1 MKKPRA
7 KRVKRPKHPGEIRA
21 WRFALRLDQDVSAL
35 HRALDTAWALRNDL
49 AEARAENGRVIR
61 AAKEAG
67 LVPPARLTKRDQ
79 EMVLAERRRRDPK
92 GAGALHSLVVKNIA
106 DRVDEGWNRFWDAL
120 KERRPNVRP
129 PKPIRRER
137 YRSITYPQYGNGAR
151 LRDGRIE
158 LSMIGTFRLHDHR
171 KVRGR
176 IQTVTLKWAHGRW
189 WCVLTS
195 LIQAKDLYRPV
206 RAGAGNVGGDPGLT
220 AALTLS
226 DGRVLDPP
234 RALDQ
239 GLGRLRRA
247 QRALS
252 RKFEAL
258 KARQAEE
265 ARAAR
270 AEGRDPVRL
279 PRPNR
284 LRRQIAE
291 VGRAHTRVVNV
302 RDHWHKVNA
311 RRVANAYDRVAYEAH
326 GLMFMIRNRRLARV
340 ASDRALAQQRHALA
354 SALGPRLVPVP
365 NRREGVGGNSQTC
378 VCGAS
383 VPKTLRDRWHHCPA
397 CGVSA
402 PRDVVSANI
411 AELIAFG
418 THKLTTAPGRGPT
431 DVEGATPQA
440 RESAPGTGE
449 EPVRAPDETSTS
461 RDLRSEVRNVGGFGL
476 RRKARPVLIGPVP
489 LGCEP
494 KPLGHV
500 KLRKHPASA
509 G

>member
-7 KRVKRPKHPGEIRA
+7 KRVKRPKHPGEVRA
-21 WRFALRLDQDVSAL
+21 WRFALRLDQDVSPL
-35 HRALDTAWALRNDL
+35 HKALDAAWALRNDL
-49 AEARAENGRVIR
+49 AAARAENGRAIR
-61 AAKEAG
+61 DAKRAG

-79 EMVLAERRRRDPK
+79 EEALAERRRQDPK

-106 DRVDEGWNRFWDAL
+106 DRIDEGWSRFWDAL

-129 PKPIRRER
+129 PKPIKRKR

-151 LRDGRIE
+151 LKDGRIE
-158 LSMIGTFRLHDHR
+158 LSMIGAFRLHDHR

-176 IQTVTLKWAHGRW
+176 IQTVTLKWAKGRW

-206 RAGAGNVGGDPGLT
+206 REGAQDAGGDPGIT

-234 RALDQ
+234 RALEE
-239 GLGRLRRA
+239 GLARLRRE
-247 QRALS
+247 QRAMA

-258 KARQAEE
+258 KTRQAEE
-265 ARAAR
+265 SRAAK
-270 AEGRDPVRL
+270 AEGREARRL
-279 PRPNR
+279 PRSNR
-284 LRRQIAE
+284 LKRQIAE
-291 VGRAHTRVVNV
+291 VGRAHTRVTNV
-302 RDHWHKVNA
+302 RDHWHKLNA
-311 RRVANAYDRVAYEAH
+311 RRVADAYDRVAYETH
-326 GLMFMIRNRRLARV
+326 SLTFMTRNPRLARV
-340 ASDRALAQQRHALA
+340 ASDRALGAQKHALA
-354 SALGPRLVPVP
+354 SALGPRLVLVP

-383 VPKTLRDRWHHCPA
+383 VPKTLRDRWHHCPE

-402 PRDVVSANI
+402 PRDLVSANI

-418 THKLTTAPGRGPT
+418 THKLTTAPGRGPI
-431 DVEGATPQA
+431 DVEGATPRS
-440 RESAPGTGE
+440 RESATGTGV
-449 EPVRAPDETSTS
+449 EPVRAPAETSTS
-461 RDLRSEVRNVGGFGL
+461 RDLRSNEKNVGGFGL
-476 RRKARPVLIGPVP
+476 RRKARPVPIGPVS
-489 LGCEP
+489 LEREP
-494 KPLGHV
+494 KPHGHK

>member
-1 MKKPRA
+1 VKKPRA
-7 KRVKRPKHPGEIRA
+7 KRVKRPKHPGEVRA

-35 HRALDTAWALRNDL
+35 HRALDTAWALRNEL
-49 AEARAENGRVIR
+49 AAARRENGRAIR
-61 AAKEAG
+61 DAKQAG
-67 LVPPARLTKRDQ
+67 VVPPARLTKRDQ
-79 EMVLAERRRRDPK
+79 ELVLAERRRQDPE

-106 DRVDEGWNRFWDAL
+106 DRIDEGWKRFWDAL

-129 PKPIRRER
+129 PKPLKRER

-151 LRDGRIE
+151 LRDGRVE
-158 LSMIGTFRLHDHR
+158 LSRIGTFRLHDHR

-176 IQTVTLKWAHGRW
+176 IQTMTLKWEHGRW

-195 LIQAKDLYRPV
+195 LIQAGDLYRPV
-206 RAGAGNVGGDPGLT
+206 RAGVGDAGADPGLT

-234 RALDQ
+234 RALGQ
-239 GLGRLRRA
+239 GLARLRRE

-265 ARAAR
+265 NQTAK
-270 AEGRDPVRL
+270 AEGREPVRL

-284 LRRQIAE
+284 LRRQIAA

-311 RRVANAYDRVAYEAH
+311 RRVANAYDRVAYETH
-326 GLMFMIRNRRLARV
+326 GLMFMIRNRKLARV
-340 ASDRALAQQRHALA
+340 ASDRALAKQRHALA

-383 VPKTLRDRWHHCPA
+383 VPKTLRDRWHHCPE

-461 RDLRSEVRNVGGFGL
+461 RDLRSEVSNVGGFGL

-489 LGCEP
+489 LGREP

>member
-1 MKKPRA
+1 MKRPRA

-35 HRALDTAWALRNDL
+35 HRALDSAWVLRNDL
-49 AEARAENGRVIR
+49 AAARAENGRAIR
-61 AAKEAG
+61 AAKKVG
-67 LVPPARLTKRDQ
+67 LTPPARLTKRDQ
-79 EMVLAERRRRDPK
+79 EQALAERRRQDPE

-106 DRVDEGWNRFWDAL
+106 DRIDEGWNRFWDAL

-129 PKPIRRER
+129 PKPIKRER

-151 LRDGRIE
+151 LKDGRIE

-176 IQTVTLKWAHGRW
+176 IQTVTLKWAQGRW

-206 RAGAGNVGGDPGLT
+206 REGAEDVGGDPGIA

-234 RALDQ
+234 RALEE
-239 GLGRLRRA
+239 GLGRLRKE

-258 KARQAEE
+258 KARQAAEN
-265 ARAAR
+265 RAAK
-270 AEGRDPVRL
+270 AEGREARRL

-291 VGRAHTRVVNV
+291 VGRAHTRVANV
-302 RDHWHKVNA
+302 RSHWHKRNA
-311 RRVANAYDRVAYEAH
+311 RRVADAYDRVAYERH
-326 GLMFMIRNRRLARV
+326 GLTFMIRNRRLARV
-340 ASDRALAQQRHALA
+340 ASDRALAAQEQALA
-354 SALGPRLVPVP
+354 SAIGDRLVLVP

-383 VPKTLRDRWHHCPA
+383 VPKTLRDRWHHCPE
-397 CGVSA
+397 CGVSG

-418 THKLTTAPGRGPT
+418 THKLTTAPGRGPI
-431 DVEGATPQA
+431 DVEGATPRT
-440 RESAPGTGE
+440 RESATGTGD
-449 EPVRAPDETSTS
+449 EPVRAPAETSTS
-461 RDLRSEVRNVGGFGL
+461 RDLRSNENTAGGFGL
-476 RRKARPVLIGPVP
+476 RRKARPVSIGPVP
-489 LGCEP
+489 LEREP
-494 KPLGHV
+494 KTLGHE